1 MPGRGGKSNATAP
14 GDKQGPSS
22 PRGEDEPTVRA
33 AAPPSGHDGTVASFP
48 GGEGGP
54 VPRGRRARHD
64 AAHAAA
70 LVAAGDAWSALLAV
84 QATAGMAQIQVDF
97 AALLGGREAQEL
109 RQRLAQ
115 AQSAARA
122 ADDALAQLRQRMPV
136 GEQYPT
142 DQLTGAAAAYQQ
154 VRHQLDAAEAAL
166 HDVAQRCARPA
177 AQVEARLAAVR
188 APLAPAREQLEAA
201 QANRAAA
208 AATGLVDGRVDEL
221 LAQGSAAWEQGR
233 LAAVTLA
240 GGAEVARLAGVAIG
254 AAHEVTSRLELLR
267 SLPEEVPHRLT
278 AVRTRLQVIEGRLP
292 AVESALSQLRRRYAA
307 AAFSDV
313 DGADRSVRELVQQ
326 AAERLADAQRLLGR
340 QPVDHEGALRT
351 VEQVHAALARADVA
365 GRGPLD
371 RLRALDEISADPSG
385 SLAAARHRLREA
397 QRFLLQQ
404 QPGSP
409 DPQLVRRLDGL
420 AERLDRAEAGLR
432 GVHPDWWGYLSTL
445 NAVTAD
451 AGRVVADLRTA
462 AARH

>member
-1 MPGRGGKSNATAP
+1 MPG
-14 GDKQGPSS
+14 
-22 PRGEDEPTVRA
+22 
-33 AAPPSGHDGTVASFP
+33 
-48 GGEGGP
+48 
-54 VPRGRRARHD
+54 PRGRRARHD

-70 LVAAGDAWSALLAV
+70 LAAAGDASSAVLAL
-84 QATAGMAQIQVDF
+84 QTTAGMAQIQVDF
-97 AALLGGREAQEL
+97 AALLGGREAQDL

-136 GEQYPT
+136 GEAYST
-142 DQLTGAAAAYQQ
+142 DQLSAAAASYQQ
-154 VRHQLDAAEAAL
+154 VKHQLDAAEAAFR
-166 HDVAQRCARPA
+166 DVAQRCARPA

-201 QANRAAA
+201 RVRQAAA
-208 AATGLVDGRVDEL
+208 GLVDARVDEL

-267 SLPEEVPHRLT
+267 SLPAEVPHRLT

-307 AAFSDV
+307 VAFSDV
-313 DGADRSVRELVQQ
+313 EGADRTVRELVQQ
-326 AAERLADAQRLLGR
+326 AVERLGDAQRLLGR
-340 QPVDHEGALRT
+340 QPVDHEAALRL
-351 VEQVHAALARADVA
+351 VEQARAALARADAA

-371 RLRALDEISADPSG
+371 RLRALDDISADPAG
-385 SLAAARHRLREA
+385 GLAATRHRLREA
-397 QRFLLQQ
+397 QRFLFQQ

-409 DPQLVRRLDGL
+409 DKQMVRRLDAM
-420 AERLDRAEAGLR
+420 AERLDRAEAALHGA
-432 GVHPDWWGYLSTL
+432 HPDWWSYLSTL
-445 NAVTAD
+445 NAVTAE
-451 AGRVVADLRTA
+451 AGRVVAEIRAA